1 MCCYSLI
8 SAQSTNHNLSKHRI
22 LIIFKNP
29 LPLPFSPFSFS
40 LLILYLLLLS
50 LSFSSSL
57 PSLPILPP
65 LSQLEGLV
73 ETLRS
78 LYEDHVHQL
87 EREHSQ
93 FRTDSEGREQS
104 TARLLRDLEGENERL
119 ADSNHTLQRDL
130 HDLQNRYRATEA
142 SLKVGITFSSSLIN
156 EKQSNVYTS
165 STRSKRNYHF

>member
-1 MCCYSLI
+1 MCCYSLT

-22 LIIFKNP
+22 LIIFKSP
-29 LPLPFSPFSFS
+29 PPPPF
-40 LLILYLLLLS
+40 LYLLLLLLTPFTS
-50 LSFSSSL
+50 YSSSPPPPPP
-57 PSLPILPP
+57 PS
-65 LSQLEGLV
+65 LSQLEGLL
-73 ETLRS
+73 EALRS

-104 TARLLRDLEGENERL
+104 TTRLLRDLEGENERL

-130 HDLQNRYRATEA
+130 QDLQNRYRAAEA

-156 EKQSNVYTS
+156 EKQSNV
-165 STRSKRNYHF
+165 